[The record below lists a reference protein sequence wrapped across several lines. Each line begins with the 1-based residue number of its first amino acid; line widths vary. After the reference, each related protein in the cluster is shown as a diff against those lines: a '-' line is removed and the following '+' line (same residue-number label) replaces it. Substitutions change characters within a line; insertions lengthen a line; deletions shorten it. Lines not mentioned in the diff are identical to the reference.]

1 MKHNKIYLFTL
12 LLAGML
18 ALATIAQER
27 VVNIYRNG
35 EVIQSYAV
43 TEIDSL
49 KVEKVLSAPGNV
61 RATLDGETVVVT
73 WDVVAE
79 AQFYEVYRSSDNVTY
94 TILSADV
101 TETIYIDA
109 TPQNG
114 NNYYKVRAIGESLS
128 SDYST
133 ASNAISYTVEELA
146 SGLYLGVTGFNQA
159 LYNYPIQLLDS
170 ETQSGFNNF
179 INELTAKNGTV
190 LYYSVDEAIST
201 LPSRRFPEDLFNVAI
216 VTFTDGLDKGS
227 MMLNSNYESDEEY
240 LSAVNSRIV
249 NEKVSS
255 QEISAYSIGI
265 RGDDVSDV
273 AKFNANLQQ
282 LASSP
287 SNAFEVS
294 SMNEVNTKFKEIA
307 KQLKEQSYIQTISL
321 NIPGE
326 ANGTKIRFTFDNVTN
341 AANSKLYIE
350 GTFNLKN
357 KTLEGVTYY
366 GLTSTSGTTV
376 QGTVDGIFVS
386 FTFEGITTDSKQTV
400 SRDYINEWTYISS
413 TEAWQINSE
422 FDRDQNTDIIVEEK
436 SAAIMLVLDCS
447 SSLGDQFSTMQNSA
461 KSFINTLVNG
471 SEEDDNGSGS
481 GNNNVSGEPFDI
493 FASLSYD
500 DMVYV
505 EGGTFKMG
513 AQSSSSSSSNYD
525 SDADSDES
533 PVHSVTLSS
542 YYIGKYEVTQ
552 QLWEYVMNY
561 TGTAADGSTMTA
573 VATDPWLGDNPSSTY
588 GKGNYY
594 PAYYVSY
601 NDIVN
606 NFIPRLNK
614 ITGKTFRLPTE
625 AEWEYAARG
634 GNQSKGYKYSGS
646 NAIGDVAWYADNA
659 SYMTHPVGTKSPN
672 ELGIYDMSGNVFE
685 WCSDWEGS
693 YSSTAQTNPTGASS
707 GSNRVLRGGGWG
719 SLARICR
726 VSHRGSDT
734 PSRRFNDY
742 GFRLLYQK

>member
-61 RATLDGETVVVT
+61 RASLDGETVVVT

-133 ASNAISYTVEELA
+133 ASNAISY
-146 SGLYLGVTGFNQA
+146 
-159 LYNYPIQLLDS
+159 
-170 ETQSGFNNF
+170 
-179 INELTAKNGTV
+179 
-190 LYYSVDEAIST
+190 
-201 LPSRRFPEDLFNVAI
+201 
-216 VTFTDGLDKGS
+216 
-227 MMLNSNYESDEEY
+227 
-240 LSAVNSRIV
+240 
-249 NEKVSS
+249 
-255 QEISAYSIGI
+255 
-265 RGDDVSDV
+265 
-273 AKFNANLQQ
+273 
-282 LASSP
+282 
-287 SNAFEVS
+287 
-294 SMNEVNTKFKEIA
+294 
-307 KQLKEQSYIQTISL
+307 
-321 NIPGE
+321 
-326 ANGTKIRFTFDNVTN
+326 
-341 AANSKLYIE
+341 
-350 GTFNLKN
+350 
-357 KTLEGVTYY
+357 
-366 GLTSTSGTTV
+366 
-376 QGTVDGIFVS
+376 
-386 FTFEGITTDSKQTV
+386 
-400 SRDYINEWTYISS
+400 
-413 TEAWQINSE
+413 
-422 FDRDQNTDIIVEEK
+422 
-436 SAAIMLVLDCS
+436 
-447 SSLGDQFSTMQNSA
+447 
-461 KSFINTLVNG
+461 
-471 SEEDDNGSGS
+471 

-505 EGGTFKMG
+505 EGGTFLMG

-525 SDADSDES
+525 SEAQSNES

-561 TGTAADGSTMTA
+561 TGTAADGSTMSA
-573 VATDPWLGDNPSSTY
+573 VASDPWLGLDTNPSSTF
-588 GKGNYY
+588 GKGDYY

-601 NDIVN
+601 DDIDIY
-606 NFIPRLNK
+606 FIPRLNL

-646 NAIGDVAWYADNA
+646 NAIGDVAWYEDNA
-659 SYMTHPVGTKSPN
+659 SYMSHPVGTKSPN
-672 ELGIYDMSGNVFE
+672 ELGIYDMSGNVHE
-685 WCSDWEGS
+685 WCNDRSGS
-693 YSSTAQTNPTGASS
+693 YSSTAQTNPTGATS
-707 GSNRVLRGGGWG
+707 GAHLVFRGGSWSYG
-719 SLARICR
+719 ARGCR
-726 VSHRGSDT
+726 VYT
-734 PSRRFNDY
+734 RFGATSSLRLCDL

>member
-1 MKHNKIYLFTL
+1 
-12 LLAGML
+12 
-18 ALATIAQER
+18 
-27 VVNIYRNG
+27 
-35 EVIQSYAV
+35 
-43 TEIDSL
+43 
-49 KVEKVLSAPGNV
+49 
-61 RATLDGETVVVT
+61 
-73 WDVVAE
+73 
-79 AQFYEVYRSSDNVTY
+79 
-94 TILSADV
+94 
-101 TETIYIDA
+101 
-109 TPQNG
+109 
-114 NNYYKVRAIGESLS
+114 
-128 SDYST
+128 
-133 ASNAISYTVEELA
+133 
-146 SGLYLGVTGFNQA
+146 
-159 LYNYPIQLLDS
+159 
-170 ETQSGFNNF
+170 
-179 INELTAKNGTV
+179 
-190 LYYSVDEAIST
+190 
-201 LPSRRFPEDLFNVAI
+201 
-216 VTFTDGLDKGS
+216 

-273 AKFNANLQQ
+273 AKFKANLQQ

-601 NDIVN
+601 YDIVDY
-606 NFIPRLNK
+606 FIPRLNK

-646 NAIGDVAWYADNA
+646 NAIGDVAWYSDIA
-659 SYMTHPVGTKSPN
+659 SSKTHPVGTKSPN
-672 ELGIYDMSGNVFE
+672 ELGIYDMSGNVWE
-685 WCSDWEGS
+685 WCSDWYGS

-707 GSNRVLRGGGWG
+707 GSNRVRRGGSWG
-719 SLARICR
+719 SNAQNCR
-726 VSHRGSDT
+726 VSHRGNNT
-734 PSRRFNDY
+734 PSYRNSNL